1 MKPKTKPKNDKRR
14 KLEIRKER
22 IRKLDG
28 DHLEQVNGGRISP
41 TAGCTTTQNI

>member
-1 MKPKTKPKNDKRR
+1 MKPKKKPNEDKRR

-28 DHLEQVNGGRISP
+28 EQLEHVNGGMSP
-41 TAGCTTTQNI
+41 TAGCTTTENI